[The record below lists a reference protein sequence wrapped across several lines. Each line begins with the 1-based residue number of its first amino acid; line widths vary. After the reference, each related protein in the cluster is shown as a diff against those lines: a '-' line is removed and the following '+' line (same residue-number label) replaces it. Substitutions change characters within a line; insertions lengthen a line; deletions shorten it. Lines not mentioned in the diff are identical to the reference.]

1 MDVWN
6 EDKRKFKRRIYR
18 EICEK
23 ASSHAILIAFR
34 SRIRYFPGKV
44 AFARGELKNRDFHAK
59 GRKRAWNEW
68 KRIFSFRFF
77 DTRIMPNLFRN
88 KTKKKK
94 KWLFFSIF
102 YLGFSMSLSFLFSRK
117 IKFKKKGF
125 QGNFKLYFFL
135 ATFVSREI
143 FLG

>member
-94 KWLFFSIF
+94 MIIFFYFLSR
-102 YLGFSMSLSFLFSRK
+102 LLNVSVFSFFQKDK
-117 IKFKKKGF
+117 IKKKKV
-125 QGNFKLYFFL
+125 FKVIDIFFFGDFRIKRNISWL
-135 ATFVSREI
+135 N
-143 FLG
+143 